1 MLRFYATNLGYQ
13 DVNTTFFYCHSRYTN
28 RFPYNSVFS
37 DILLLQE
44 CQIYFV
50 VSHIISTYYLTVLL
64 NATDIYRVLYN
75 DSFSIFNFYWGE
87 VQNIKAAN
95 YWTKMH
101 ENLSFDIFRYIFALN
116 KCGVQFFHVWWKMY
130 TAIVSMIGWISV

>member
-1 MLRFYATNLGYQ
+1 MIRIFATNLGYQ
-13 DVNTTFFYCHSRYTN
+13 DVNTTFFYCHSRYIN

-37 DILLLQE
+37 DILLLQK

-64 NATDIYRVLYN
+64 NATTIYRVLYD

-87 VQNIKAAN
+87 VQNIKDAN
-95 YWTKMH
+95 YWTS
-101 ENLSFDIFRYIFALN
+101 LLFLIFIGLGLWFKTLYQNIEPIFFYS
-116 KCGVQFFHVWWKMY
+116 CWRG
-130 TAIVSMIGWISV
+130 G